1 MSKLKM
7 KEVLTKVKNKLS
19 CVFLPKTTYV
29 YQDPRNLGYRKVKLS
44 RKEAKEIVA
53 RKVSIFDNYVLFY
66 KEDGAFLHRYYNW
79 IVSVL
84 NIALIPV
91 YIVIDGVASTG
102 NIYRDIVKQMFQ
114 NKYGSFRKDYIAP
127 RSSSWNTI
135 EKIVKEKGK

>member
-7 KEVLTKVKNKLS
+7 KEVLTKIKNKLS
-19 CVFLPKTTYV
+19 CVFLPKTTYT

-53 RKVSIFDNYVLFY
+53 RKVNIYDKYILFY
-66 KEDGAFLHRYYNW
+66 KEDGAMLHQYYNW
-79 IVSVL
+79 IVPVL
-84 NIALIPV
+84 NVILIPV
-91 YIVIDGVASTG
+91 YIVIHGIASTG
-102 NIYRDIVKQMFQ
+102 NIYRDIVKKMFQ
-114 NKYGSFRKDYIAP
+114 KKYGRFRKDYIAP